1 MNFETENIS
10 PDEIERRSMEI
21 IESEIGDTSHL
32 SESEKIVV
40 KRVIHTTA
48 DFEYLHNLKF
58 SENAV
63 EIIKNTFKNQAV
75 IVTDTQMA
83 LSGIN
88 KQALKKLGCEIY
100 CFMSDKDV
108 AEQSKLKGTTR
119 AAVSIEKAAEL
130 LKNKSIIF
138 VIGNAPTALIKICEL
153 IEKEQLN
160 PAAIIGTP
168 VGFVNVI
175 QSKRLVMQTDVP
187 YIIADGRKGG
197 SNVAAAVCNAILYQL
212 YDRKSDNLI
221 I

>member
-10 PDEIERRSMEI
+10 PNEIECRSMEI

-119 AAVSIEKAAEL
+119 AAVSMEKAAEL

-187 YIIADGRKGG
+187 YVIADGRKGG